1 MTEQLEAKYN
11 VKSECFQN
19 QKNEFFLVRGQSIYS
34 DFSEFMHITKAKM
47 VTRIHIEIPSGI
59 RPRL

>member
-11 VKSECFQN
+11 VKSECFHN

-34 DFSEFMHITKAKM
+34 DFSEFMHIT
-47 VTRIHIEIPSGI
+47 
-59 RPRL
+59 

>member
-1 MTEQLEAKYN
+1 MTKIILFNNKANRLITMTEQLEAKYN

-34 DFSEFMHITKAKM
+34 DFSEFMHIT
-47 VTRIHIEIPSGI
+47 
-59 RPRL
+59 